1 MDAKRFIDL
10 LRKTYDAWN
19 ADKAP
24 RLGAALSYYTVFS
37 LSPMLVVAIGVAALF
52 IDSEAA
58 RAELFKQLSG
68 TVGKDAA
75 GLIAQLLQSSS
86 AGGQGKSMTA
96 TLIGSATVLLGAGG
110 LFGQLQDSF
119 NTVWGV
125 QPKPNQGFG
134 FMLRERFVSFAMV
147 LGIGFLLLVSLALST
162 AVAAL
167 SRWMQSSFLPGPP
180 WVFEI
185 SNIAISFGII
195 TLLFAAMFKV
205 LPDVEIQWRD
215 VWVGAGVTS
224 FLFTI
229 GKFALGY
236 YLGRQSVESTY
247 GAAGALVLLL
257 LWVYYAAQI
266 LFFGAEFTKVYAD
279 AYGSHIVPSPHA
291 EAISQEA
298 VARQN
303 PKPQVAATPV
313 TRPLPTSTSA
323 GHSHEKRLSLEHT
336 LAVLLGALG
345 TIWFL
350 RRGRNKSL
358 RPLN

>member
-1 MDAKRFIDL
+1 MDAKNFFDL
-10 LRKTYDAWN
+10 LRETYDSWN

-37 LSPMLVVAIGVAALF
+37 LSPMLVVAIGVASLF
-52 IDSEAA
+52 TDSEAA
-58 RAELFKQLSG
+58 RTELFKQLSG

-75 GLIAQLLQSSS
+75 GLIAKLLQSSS
-86 AGGQGKSMTA
+86 AGGQGKSIAA
-96 TLIGSATVLLGAGG
+96 TLIGFATILLGAGG
-110 LFGQLQDSF
+110 LFGQLQDSL
-119 NTVWGV
+119 NTIWGV

-147 LGIGFLLLVSLALST
+147 LGIGFLLLVSLALSA

-180 WVFEI
+180 WVFELL
-185 SNIAISFGII
+185 NVAISFGII

-205 LPDVEIQWRD
+205 LPDVEIRWRD
-215 VWVGAGVTS
+215 VWIGAAVTS
-224 FLFTI
+224 FLFTL
-229 GKFALGY
+229 GKFALGF

-279 AYGSHIVPSPHA
+279 ACGSRILPSPHA

-298 VARQN
+298 QRRQGAE
-303 PKPQVAATPV
+303 PQVAPSPV
-313 TRPLPTSTSA
+313 ARPLPAASVS
-323 GHSHEKRLSLEHT
+323 GESREKRLSLEHA
-336 LAVLLGALG
+336 LSVVVGALG
-345 TIWFL
+345 MIWFL
-350 RRGRNKSL
+350 RRGRNKTL
-358 RPLN
+358 RPSN